1 MNEIYVTGHRNP
13 DTDSIVAAMAYANLR
28 NALGDREYT
37 AVRIGSVNDETLNML
52 HRVGFEAPPYIKN
65 MRNQVCDLD
74 FDHPPELHRSVP
86 LELAWQSMRDG
97 QIATIPILN
106 DDGTLYGVLSA
117 GDVASYDLRTV
128 YESEVSDIPLFNLIS
143 VLEGYL
149 VNEFAET
156 SNSVSGKVQIAVP
169 KSYSDEAVL
178 SPDSILICG
187 DQPEVIK
194 TALEAH
200 VGCLIICQA
209 DIPPELTEIAGHTCI
224 ISTPLDARQAARLIY
239 QAVPVMRLCQTQD
252 IICFH
257 LNDYID
263 DVKETLL
270 SSRYRCYPVL
280 DENEKVVGTL
290 SRFHLL
296 RPRRKRVVLVD
307 HNEASQSVPGL
318 EQVEILEIIDHH
330 RLADIQTKQP
340 IAVRNEPV
348 GSTNT
353 IITAID
359 AALNQYAVVSDKAMA
374 TVNLVIGIVVAMLVA
389 LVLLGGVKRIGSVSE
404 KLVPFMALT
413 YVVLALGVVLL
424 NLPRLPEVFT
434 SIVAGA
440 FNPAA
445 FTGGAVGSLFLSMQ
459 KGVSRGIFSNE
470 AGLGTGSIAH
480 ACADTKKPVKQGMF
494 GIFEVF
500 ADTIVICTL
509 TALVILCSG
518 TSVNYGQAAGA
529 ELTISGFTLTY
540 GGWASLFTAVALC
553 CFAFSTIIGW
563 GLYGSRCIEYLFHTD
578 KVVRPFLVVYSFVA
592 ILGATVDLGLLWSI
606 ADTFNGLMSIPNLI
620 ALLLLSG
627 TVVKLVKEFF
637 AKEPQ

>member
-1 MNEIYVTGHRNP
+1 MNIGGSLMNEIYVTGHRNP

-52 HRVGFEAPPYIKN
+52 HRFGFEAPPYIKN

-178 SPDSILICG
+178 SPESILICG

-194 TALEAH
+194 TALEAQ

-209 DIPPELTEIAGHTCI
+209 DIAPELTEIAGHTCI

-252 IICFH
+252 IVCFH
-257 LNDYID
+257 LSDYID

-353 IITAID
+353 IITAMYQEHGVMPSPAMAGLM
-359 AALNQYAVVSDKAMA
+359 AAAILSDTVMFKSPTCTKRDKAMA
-374 TVNLVIGIVVAMLVA
+374 ERLARIANISLKELGKELFSVTGADDKSAEELFMTDYKQFHIAEKDIGVSQITCIDSARLMDRREEFMVTMGELRDKYGFDIII
-389 LVLLGGVKRIGSVSE
+389 LMITDVLLEGSHI
-404 KLVPFMALT
+404 L
-413 YVVLALGVVLL
+413 YVG
-424 NLPRLPEVFT
+424 
-434 SIVAGA
+434 SDDIIQQA
-440 FNPAA
+440 FNVQPKDNQ
-445 FTGGAVGSLFLSMQ
+445 FFLPKVM
-459 KGVSRGIFSNE
+459 SR
-470 AGLGTGSIAH
+470 
-480 ACADTKKPVKQGMF
+480 KKQ
-494 GIFEVF
+494 
-500 ADTIVICTL
+500 VIPML
-509 TALVILCSG
+509 TAL
-518 TSVNYGQAAGA
+518 
-529 ELTISGFTLTY
+529 
-540 GGWASLFTAVALC
+540 
-553 CFAFSTIIGW
+553 W
-563 GLYGSRCIEYLFHTD
+563 G
-578 KVVRPFLVVYSFVA
+578 
-592 ILGATVDLGLLWSI
+592 
-606 ADTFNGLMSIPNLI
+606 
-620 ALLLLSG
+620 
-627 TVVKLVKEFF
+627 
-637 AKEPQ
+637 

>member
-28 NALGDREYT
+28 KALGDREYT

-52 HRVGFEAPPYIKN
+52 KRFGFEAPPYIKN

-86 LELAWQSMRDG
+86 LELAWQSMREG

-128 YESEVSDIPLFNLIS
+128 YENMVSDIPLFNLIS

-156 SNSVSGKVQIAVP
+156 SNSVSGKVQIAIP
-169 KSYSDEAVL
+169 KSYSDGAVL
-178 SPDSILICG
+178 SPESILICG

-194 TALEAH
+194 TALEAQ

-209 DIPPELTEIAGHTCI
+209 DIAPELTEIAGHTCI

-239 QAVPVMRLCQTQD
+239 QAVPVMRLCQTRD
-252 IICFH
+252 IVCFH
-257 LNDYID
+257 LSDYID

-296 RPRRKRVVLVD
+296 RPRRKQVVLVD
-307 HNEASQSVPGL
+307 HNEASQSVSGL

-353 IITAID
+353 IITSMYQEHGVTPSPHMAGLMAAAI
-359 AALNQYAVVSDKAMA
+359 LSDTVMFKSPTCTKRDIAMA
-374 TVNLVIGIVVAMLVA
+374 ERLARIARVSLADLGRELFSGSNDGKSAEE
-389 LVLLGGVKRIGSVSE
+389 LLRSDFKEFHLSE
-404 KLVPFMALT
+404 QV
-413 YVVLALGVVLL
+413 LGVGQITCIDSQKLMERKDELLDAMRRMQQDSSYDMVILMLTDVLQEGTQL
-424 NLPRLPEVFT
+424 LY
-434 SIVAGA
+434 
-440 FNPAA
+440 
-445 FTGGAVGSLFLSMQ
+445 VGS
-459 KGVSRGIFSNE
+459 
-470 AGLGTGSIAH
+470 
-480 ACADTKKPVKQGMF
+480 D
-494 GIFEVF
+494 
-500 ADTIVICTL
+500 DTIRNAFAVEPKDHTVFLPGVMSRKKQVVPMLTTL
-509 TALVILCSG
+509 
-518 TSVNYGQAAGA
+518 
-529 ELTISGFTLTY
+529 
-540 GGWASLFTAVALC
+540 
-553 CFAFSTIIGW
+553 W
-563 GLYGSRCIEYLFHTD
+563 G
-578 KVVRPFLVVYSFVA
+578 
-592 ILGATVDLGLLWSI
+592 
-606 ADTFNGLMSIPNLI
+606 
-620 ALLLLSG
+620 
-627 TVVKLVKEFF
+627 
-637 AKEPQ
+637 